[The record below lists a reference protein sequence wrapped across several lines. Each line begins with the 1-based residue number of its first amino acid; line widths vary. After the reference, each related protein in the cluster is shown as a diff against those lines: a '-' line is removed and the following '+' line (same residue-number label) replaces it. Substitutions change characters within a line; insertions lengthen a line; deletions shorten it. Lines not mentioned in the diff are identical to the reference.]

1 MDRLELAK
9 RCARIDAAGGSVRD
23 YLHELGF
30 ISPWGTW
37 HRLQKEEL
45 GRKDYEITEGKG
57 SEEMRKITL
66 EQRKKAVDIA
76 LKGESP
82 MKFLKECGAKNPTA
96 SWVYIKKI
104 LRETKP
110 EIYAQLMALKEQP
123 EEEPIQADMF
133 PPNDGSHRIS
143 YADAVARE
151 QEEDSRPIR
160 IEKPAGKAVNYA
172 EVIAVEEK
180 VGADELTYQVTGLR
194 TSCGE
199 YSING
204 KEIFF
209 TIPDDQEIGLPIEL
223 WKRIAK
229 ELPGV
234 LKVLGA

>member
-1 MDRLELAK
+1 MDRTELAK
-9 RCARIDAAGGSVRD
+9 RCARIDAAGGSVRE
-23 YLHELGF
+23 YLSELGF

-45 GRKDYEITEGKG
+45 HRKDHEITEGKG
-57 SEEMRKITL
+57 SEEMGKITL

-82 MKFLKECGAKNPTA
+82 IPFLKKCGAKNPTA
-96 SWVYIKKI
+96 SWVYIKKV
-104 LRETKP
+104 LKEAKP

-123 EEEPIQADMF
+123 EENTIPTADGIPF
-133 PPNDGSHRIS
+133 EKAAEIS
-143 YADAVARE
+143 V
-151 QEEDSRPIR
+151 
-160 IEKPAGKAVNYA
+160 EKTAGNAVNYA
-172 EVIAVEEK
+172 EVIALEEK
-180 VGADELTYQVTGLR
+180 EGTDELTYQVTGLR

-204 KEIFF
+204 KELFF

>member
-76 LKGESP
+76 LNGESP
-82 MKFLKECGAKNPTA
+82 LKYLEGCGAKNPSA

-123 EEEPIQADMF
+123 DEDTIPTADGLPFEKAAEISAEMGAVEAAKRAEKTA
-133 PPNDGSHRIS
+133 GS
-143 YADAVARE
+143 
-151 QEEDSRPIR
+151 
-160 IEKPAGKAVNYA
+160 AVNYA

-180 VGADELTYQVTGLR
+180 INADELTYQVTGLR

>member
-123 EEEPIQADMF
+123 DEEPIQAEE
-133 PPNDGSHRIS
+133 IT
-143 YADAVARE
+143 ADE
-151 QEEDSRPIR
+151 IHPQKI
-160 IEKPAGKAVNYA
+160 AGKAVNYA

-180 VGADELTYQVTGLR
+180 VGTDELTYQVTGLR

>member
-1 MDRLELAK
+1 MDRTELAK
-9 RCARIDAAGGSVRD
+9 RCARIDAAGGSVRE
-23 YLHELGF
+23 YLSELGF

-45 GRKDYEITEGKG
+45 HRKDYEITEGKG
-57 SEEMRKITL
+57 SEEMGKITL

-82 MKFLKECGAKNPTA
+82 IPFLKKCGAKNPTA

-104 LRETKP
+104 LREAKP

-123 EEEPIQADMF
+123 EEETIKVEEIPADEIH
-133 PPNDGSHRIS
+133 PQKI
-143 YADAVARE
+143 
-151 QEEDSRPIR
+151 
-160 IEKPAGKAVNYA
+160 AGKAVNYA

-180 VGADELTYQVTGLR
+180 VGTDELTYQVTGLR

-204 KEIFF
+204 KDLFF

>member
-123 EEEPIQADMF
+123 DDEPIQAEEI
-133 PPNDGSHRIS
+133 H
-143 YADAVARE
+143 ADE
-151 QEEDSRPIR
+151 IHPQKI
-160 IEKPAGKAVNYA
+160 AGKAVNYA

-180 VGADELTYQVTGLR
+180 VGTDEPTYQVTGLR

>member
-45 GRKDYEITEGKG
+45 HRKEYEITEGKG

-66 EQRKKAVDIA
+66 EQRKKAVDMA

-82 MKFLKECGAKNPTA
+82 LKYLEECGAKNPSA

-104 LRETKP
+104 LREAKP
-110 EIYAQLMALKEQP
+110 EIYAQLMALKEQT
-123 EEEPIQADMF
+123 EEEPIQVEEIPADE
-133 PPNDGSHRIS
+133 I
-143 YADAVARE
+143 YLQKIAR
-151 QEEDSRPIR
+151 Q
-160 IEKPAGKAVNYA
+160 AVNYA
-172 EVIAVEEK
+172 EVIAAEEK
-180 VGADELTYQVTGLR
+180 ESTDELKYQVTGLR

-199 YSING
+199 YSVNG
-204 KEIFF
+204 KVLFF

>member
-23 YLHELGF
+23 YLHDLGF
-30 ISPWGTW
+30 VSPWGTW

-82 MKFLKECGAKNPTA
+82 MNFLKECGAKNPTA

-110 EIYAQLMALKEQP
+110 EIYAQLMALKEQS
-123 EEEPIQADMF
+123 EEEPIQAEEI
-133 PPNDGSHRIS
+133 R
-143 YADAVARE
+143 ADE
-151 QEEDSRPIR
+151 IHHQKI
-160 IEKPAGKAVNYA
+160 AGKAVNYA

-180 VGADELTYQVTGLR
+180 VGTDELTYQVTGLR

>member
-82 MKFLKECGAKNPTA
+82 MNFLKECGAKNPTA

-123 EEEPIQADMF
+123 DDEPIQAEEI
-133 PPNDGSHRIS
+133 H
-143 YADAVARE
+143 ADE
-151 QEEDSRPIR
+151 IHPQKI
-160 IEKPAGKAVNYA
+160 AGKAVNYA

-180 VGADELTYQVTGLR
+180 VGTDELTYQVTGLR